1 MAVICLIELCG
12 PSRFSHWADDGTPVG
27 RPHPNP
33 WVQVAAVSKDQTRN
47 TMKVFPTVISEKLKA
62 DYQLDVGI
70 EQIRGMGGRGT
81 LEAVTSNHRAL
92 EGGRITFCVLNE
104 THHWV
109 ESQGGIAMYMTA
121 DGNAAKKGN
130 RYIAITN
137 AFIPGEESA
146 AEKMRNAYNDILEA
160 RAEDFGFMYDT
171 IEAHPETPMTPD
183 GLRFA
188 VPIIRGDSW
197 WVTPENV
204 IPSAMKTDRP
214 VTQSRRMYLNQIV
227 SGEDRLW
234 TEKDFD
240 ALYKPGEMLRPGDKI
255 VLGFD
260 GSKSNDAT
268 ALVAIRCDDGFVQP
282 LLIEEKPSGELG
294 KDWKV
299 NKDKV
304 ISTVNEAFRQY
315 SVQGFYADVNQ
326 WESEITDWTE
336 QYGHALTVQ
345 ASSAK
350 PIHWDMRGGGE
361 GGSRKVALAHEAL
374 MSSITEKKL
383 HHAGLGNQLVRRLRT
398 HTLNAVRRE
407 SSAGVTFGKE
417 SRESP
422 KKVDAYA
429 ALMLA
434 NACWN
439 DYRSKDRGKPKTGKA
454 WFF

>member
-1 MAVICLIELCG
+1 MVINPCGKDPFLAVICLIELLG
-12 PSRFSHWADDGTPVG
+12 PSRFSHWDADGNAVG
-27 RPHPNP
+27 KPHHAP
-33 WVQVAAVSKDQTRN
+33 WVQIAAVSKDQSQN
-47 TMKVFPTVISEKLKA
+47 TMKVFPLVISEAMKT
-62 DYQLDVGI
+62 DYAMDIGV
-70 EQIRGMGGRGT
+70 EQIRALAGRAT
-81 LEAVTSNHRAL
+81 LHAVTSNHRAL
-92 EGGRITFCVLNE
+92 EGGRTTFIVLNE
-104 THHWV
+104 VHHFIKGN
-109 ESQGGIAMYMTA
+109 GGIDMYLTA
-121 DGNAAKKGN
+121 DGNAAKLGN

-146 AEKMRNAYNDILEA
+146 GEKMRNAYNDILEG

-260 GSKSNDAT
+260 GSKSDDAT

-294 KDWKV
+294 
-299 NKDKV
+299 
-304 ISTVNEAFRQY
+304 
-315 SVQGFYADVNQ
+315 
-326 WESEITDWTE
+326 
-336 QYGHALTVQ
+336 
-345 ASSAK
+345 
-350 PIHWDMRGGGE
+350 
-361 GGSRKVALAHEAL
+361 
-374 MSSITEKKL
+374 
-383 HHAGLGNQLVRRLRT
+383 
-398 HTLNAVRRE
+398 
-407 SSAGVTFGKE
+407 
-417 SRESP
+417 
-422 KKVDAYA
+422 
-429 ALMLA
+429 
-434 NACWN
+434 
-439 DYRSKDRGKPKTGKA
+439 
-454 WFF
+454 